1 MSPGSSRLRV
11 RFIRGTAYAFCTL
24 IGGDRRG
31 LLRLLYLSVFL
42 VATAIGTPM
51 MLAPV
56 QAERLG
62 ATLFDIGIMGTAA
75 AAVYT
80 VMTLIAGT
88 LLDRFEKVRLYLAF
102 NVFTVGCLVY
112 LALATDFRQVFIG
125 RVLLGISGGAF
136 WAAAGAITAD
146 MAPSELLTHA
156 IGRYNLSWIL
166 GFVIGPFVGG
176 WVADTYGYATLWWL
190 LTAVMAAAL
199 VVNGVL
205 VPRIRLEAES
215 REIRFDFSAVSQLR
229 WAYLTMIPYA
239 LGLGIYFYIL
249 PGYMAE
255 KGLTATVIGF
265 LLALDSAVKGVGFY
279 YSERIVGVGVRR
291 GMLAATVALAVSLV
305 GVAYASSSLEFLWP
319 LVLFGAANGVIEPLI
334 LDFIAHGSPRGSLG
348 ATMSFYEFMYGA
360 FTCVSP
366 IAAGYIS
373 QLYPLSTTY
382 IGLGLIT
389 LLIIPASS
397 RLRNREKVSEIHL
410 EVK

>member
-1 MSPGSSRLRV
+1 MS
-11 RFIRGTAYAFCTL
+11 
-24 IGGDRRG
+24 GGDRRG
-31 LLRLLYLSVFL
+31 LLRLLYISVFL

-51 MLAPV
+51 MLTPV

-62 ATLFDIGIMGTAA
+62 ATLLDIGIMGTAA

-80 VMTLIAGT
+80 AMTLIAGT
-88 LLDRFEKVRLYLAF
+88 LLDRFEKVRLFLIF
-102 NVFTVGCLVY
+102 NVFTAVSLVY
-112 LALATDFRQVFIG
+112 LAMATDFTGVFIS
-125 RVLLGISGGAF
+125 RVLLGVAGGAF

-146 MAPSELLTHA
+146 MAPPELLTHA

-166 GFVIGPFVGG
+166 GFVLGPFVGG
-176 WVADTYGYATLWWL
+176 WVADSFGYAALWWML
-190 LTAVMAAAL
+190 AVVMAAAL
-199 VVNGVL
+199 VVNGIL
-205 VPRIRLEAES
+205 VPRIRLESES
-215 REIRFDFSAVSQLR
+215 LEIKFDFSAVSQLR

-265 LLALDSAVKGVGFY
+265 LLALDSAVKGLGFY
-279 YSERIVGVGVRR
+279 YSEKIVRVGVKR
-291 GMLAATVALAVSLV
+291 GMLVATIALAVSLA
-305 GVAYASSSLEFLWP
+305 GVAYASSTLEFLWP
-319 LVLFGAANGVIEPLI
+319 LILFGAANGVIEPLI

-382 IGLGLIT
+382 VGLGLIS
-389 LLIIPASS
+389 LLIIPASAK
-397 RLRNREKVSEIHL
+397 LRKG
-410 EVK
+410 KG